1 MKRLKTI
8 MEQKLTASVPMASP
22 KTEAKTARITL
33 DQLVNLCIEE
43 EASDIHF
50 GTGSRVALKVG
61 GRLVFIENLEK
72 LTKEE
77 AESMIYGMIPDKEDK
92 ERLVSQ
98 KELDFSYAHSSG
110 VNFRVNAYFQRGN
123 LTAVMRM
130 ISKNLPTMDELGV
143 PPEVKKLLPVRA
155 GLVLVCGAAGSG
167 KSTSIQS
174 MLEYINQNFVEHVIT
189 IENPI
194 EYLFED
200 KKSIF
205 SQREVGK
212 DTLSTRSALRS
223 AVREAPNVIMLSE
236 INDVQTLDEVLT
248 LVETGHLVIS
258 SIPTKDT
265 RQTLERLIGL
275 YPQDQQSQAMERLAD
290 NLVAILCQELVTR
303 ADKPGRAAI
312 YELLVVNSGVRNII
326 RRGNFAQFKTA
337 MQAGARDGM
346 ITMDAYA
353 YQLAE
358 QGVIHPDAV
367 KRFIEE
373 E

>member
-1 MKRLKTI
+1 MEQNLKT
-8 MEQKLTASVPMASP
+8 TSP
-22 KTEAKTARITL
+22 VNQAKTQTSRITL
-33 DQLVNLCIEE
+33 DQLVGLCIEE

-61 GRLVFIENLEK
+61 GRIVFIENIEK
-72 LTKEE
+72 LTKDE
-77 AESMIYGMIPDKEDK
+77 AESMIYGMLSDKEDK
-92 ERLVSQ
+92 ERLLAQ
-98 KELDFSYAHSSG
+98 KELDFSYTHGSG
-110 VNFRVNAYFQRGN
+110 VSFRVNAYFQRGN
-123 LTAVMRM
+123 LAAVMRM
-130 ISKNLPTMDELGV
+130 ISKNLPTMEELGI
-143 PPEVKKLLPVRA
+143 PNEVKKLLPMRA
-155 GLVLVCGAAGSG
+155 GLILVCGAAGSG

-212 DTLSTRSALRS
+212 DTLSVSNALRS
-223 AVREAPNVIMLSE
+223 SVREAPNVIMLSE
-236 INDVQTLDEVLT
+236 ITDAQTLDEVLT
-248 LVETGHLVIS
+248 VVETGHLVIS
-258 SIPTKDT
+258 SMPTKDT

-275 YPQDQQSQAMERLAD
+275 YPQSQQSQIMDRIAD
-290 NLVAILCQELVTR
+290 NLVAILSQELVTR
-303 ADKPGRAAI
+303 MDKPGRVAI
-312 YELLVVNSGVRNII
+312 YELLVLNPGIRNII
-326 RRGNFAQFKTA
+326 KRGNLAQLKTA
-337 MQAGARDGM
+337 IQAGAREGM